1 MQAINISYLADVD
14 SGFARYIRYAILVG
28 RNIEIVLERSRQGLL
43 RLETIAFARYRIGS
57 LLCLSFLRNL
67 RQLAVADVLAE
78 EWPVSFLKHTL
89 QVPLRVTGA
98 LRHFFQRQGRFQ
110 VILDPRQNTMDSDG
124 VIITSGHHLTS
135 SYFCRQDLLEQL
147 LMATSSADRFFVN
160 SRVTSDPQPD
170 DTARKGLR
178 RPASTAPARRAC
190 QRGWV
195 TVQSS
200 LWPPVEHARHRA
212 RVDGKHGFQLNG
224 GNTYFATNGAEHAKL
239 GRGNIHR

>member
-1 MQAINISYLADVD
+1 MYWP
-14 SGFARYIRYAILVG
+14 R
-28 RNIEIVLERSRQGLL
+28 
-43 RLETIAFARYRIGS
+43 
-57 LLCLSFLRNL
+57 
-67 RQLAVADVLAE
+67 
-78 EWPVSFLKHTL
+78 EWPVFLKHTL

-135 SYFCRQDLLEQL
+135 SYFYGRTFLSSCSS
-147 LMATSSADRFFVN
+147 MATSSADRFFVN
-160 SRVTSDPQPD
+160 SWCNFDPQPD
-170 DTARKGLR
+170 DTARKGR

-200 LWPPVEHARHRA
+200 LCTPGGRA
-212 RVDGKHGFQLNG
+212 CVIAPGSTESTVFSSTGV
-224 GNTYFATNGAEHAKL
+224 
-239 GRGNIHR
+239 IHTSQRMEQSTRNWVAVISIGER